1 VSDERRQFQRLDF
14 DEPLDGWF
22 GDFPVRLINVSGS
35 GVLVQ
40 CDEEIAT
47 GARALLRF
55 FWGEHEIELLAEMT
69 RDGKDG
75 AGLAFV
81 DDPAMLRDLIADSTT
96 QMLRAQEANAR
107 GNREQNVYGDQTLTA
122 ASSKVSSTYTTWIY
136 EDSTWRSRRSLVPD
150 QPANGFTVYSGE
162 PEDQVN
168 LLKRTYEKGD
178 TETRRLT
185 RVFAELS
192 VVSAPKPA
200 PKPNQ

>member
-1 VSDERRQFQRLDF
+1 MSDERRQFQRLEF

-40 CDEEIAT
+40 CDEPIEA

-55 FWGEHEIELLAEMT
+55 FWGGHEVELLAEMT
-69 RDGKDG
+69 RDGEDG

-81 DDPAMLRDLIADSTT
+81 DDPAMLRDLIADSAT
-96 QMLRAQEANAR
+96 QLLRAQEANAL
-107 GNREQNVYGDQTLTA
+107 GKREQNVVYGDQTLTA
-122 ASSKVSSTYTTWIY
+122 ASSRVSSTYTTWLY
-136 EDSTWRSRRSLVPD
+136 EDNTWRSRRSLVPD
-150 QPANGFTVYSGE
+150 QPPNGFTVYSGE

-178 TETRRLT
+178 AETRHLT

-192 VVSAPKPA
+192 VVNAPKQA
-200 PKPNQ
+200 R